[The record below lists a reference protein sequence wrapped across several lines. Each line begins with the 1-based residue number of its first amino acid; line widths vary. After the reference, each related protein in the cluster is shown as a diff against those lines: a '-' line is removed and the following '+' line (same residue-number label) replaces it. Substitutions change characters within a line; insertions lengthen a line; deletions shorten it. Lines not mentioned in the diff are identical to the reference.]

1 MQLVTLSVMTLFP
14 YLLLCTPSQSRLR
27 RASSPIGRAK
37 GGGCVAQS
45 RPAQSAEPGDPQ
57 RCGSTARDP
66 GSSLPAGATR
76 PLSHGLRR
84 ASSPIG
90 RAKGRLRRP
99 VSSSTICR
107 TGWPPAVW
115 VYCRSHRLVI
125 ACGCNPP
132 SQSRLTPCQ
141 LSLWESQGAA
151 APPSLVQH
159 NLPNRV
165 TPSGVGLLPGTQA
178 RHCLRVQPALSV
190 TAAPCQL
197 SHRESLGAAAPPS
210 LVHHTPSNRV
220 TPSGV
225 GLLPESQARHCL
237 RVQPAQRIEISP
249 QKNSRKLQ
257 TSGWC
262 LF

>member
-1 MQLVTLSVMTLFP
+1 MWLGTLSVMTL
-14 YLLLCTPSQSRLR
+14 YLYLRLR
-27 RASSPIGRAK
+27 
-37 GGGCVAQS
+37 
-45 RPAQSAEPGDPQ
+45 
-57 RCGSTARDP
+57 T
-66 GSSLPAGATR
+66 
-76 PLSHGLRR
+76 
-84 ASSPIG
+84 
-90 RAKGRLRRP
+90 
-99 VSSSTICR
+99 
-107 TGWPPAVW
+107 
-115 VYCRSHRLVI
+115 
-125 ACGCNPP
+125 P

-141 LSLWESQGAA
+141 LSQRESQGAA

-178 RHCLRVQPALSV
+178 RHSQPVAPALSV

-197 SHRESLGAAAPPS
+197 SHRESQGAAAPPS

-249 QKNSRKLQ
+249 QKNQPEAANFRLV
-257 TSGWC
+257 